1 MTIREYLKC
10 KQTNQLIL
18 KINGDFTYHY
28 CLKYQSP
35 YDYATIEAEE
45 NKKVHI
51 KIKVNLDT
59 IFEFLEGAAINAIKT
74 IEKDETKIIEKYLSV
89 LGWGYESETPLK
101 NYNQLRDHLD
111 RLECEEMMDCYWD
124 YPIEEVIDRIK
135 NNEIFFCI
143 GGRMFE
149 THQFLINQ
157 ED

>member
-1 MTIREYLKC
+1 MTIKEKL
-10 KQTNQLIL
+10 QNTNQFIL
-18 KINGDFTYHY
+18 EIDGDFTYHY
-28 CLKYQSP
+28 YVKYQSP
-35 YDYATIEAEE
+35 YQYATIETED
-45 NKKVHI
+45 NDKVCI
-51 KIKVNLDT
+51 IIEVNLDT
-59 IFEFLEGAAINAIKT
+59 TIETLKEKALQEIKA
-74 IEKDETKIIEKYLSV
+74 IEKDETEIIEKYLSI

-111 RLECEEMMDCYWD
+111 KLEEEMMDSYWD
-124 YPIEEVIDRIK
+124 YPIEEVIDRIQ

>member
-1 MTIREYLKC
+1 MTIREYLKY
-10 KQTNQLIL
+10 KQTNQFIL

-28 CLKYQSP
+28 YVKYQNP

-45 NKKVHI
+45 NDKVCI

-59 IFEFLEGAAINAIKT
+59 IIELLEAKALEEIKT
-74 IEKDETKIIEKYLSV
+74 IEKDETEIIEKYLSV
-89 LGWGYESETPLK
+89 LGWGYESETPLR
-101 NYNQLRDHLD
+101 NYNELRDHLD
-111 RLECEEMMDCYWD
+111 RLEEEMMDCYWD
-124 YPIEEVIDRIK
+124 YPIEEVLDRIQ

-157 ED
+157 EV